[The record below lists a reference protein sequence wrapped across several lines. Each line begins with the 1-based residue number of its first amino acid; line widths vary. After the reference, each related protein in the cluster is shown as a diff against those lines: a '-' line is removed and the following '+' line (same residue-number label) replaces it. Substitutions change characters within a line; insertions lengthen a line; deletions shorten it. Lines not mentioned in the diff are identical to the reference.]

1 MCSPNFSNG
10 CNWNQSFWA
19 VLRPLGMVQ
28 SVSLGSGCPR
38 RFGPGLLKPSRKYV
52 TIWEWQDSSKQLQIK
67 DIIRR
72 PAGVSCGSC
81 FFVVVLSVLS
91 VFLSRLS
98 PWRGFLP
105 RLTWTPALLPPSTPS
120 SSSFRLYLSLR
131 CGGLNSAHA
140 SLHTAWF
147 ILVLHILLSFRWL
160 FPFFWLRLPS
170 VCSVASYIQYFNH
183 WHNLS
188 KYCLFQRLFQRGLF
202 QNPGWHMLWF
212 KLKPW
217 LEQNQCFA
225 SKPSFTQRTVLHK
238 NCVVHKHHVVH
249 KNYVA
254 SGPVQGLFTAY
265 RWVLSVVAGGTCRR
279 QLNK

>member
-1 MCSPNFSNG
+1 MSTSFRPRVVEAIKKICDDLGVAKLFKTTPNKRYNPPA
-10 CNWNQSFWA
+10 CRR
-19 VLRPLGMVQ
+19 VLWIL
-28 SVSLGSGCPR
+28 
-38 RFGPGLLKPSRKYV
+38 
-52 TIWEWQDSSKQLQIK
+52 
-67 DIIRR
+67 
-72 PAGVSCGSC
+72 

-91 VFLSRLS
+91 AFLSRLS

-188 KYCLFQRLFQRGLF
+188 KYCLFQRLFQFAFSKTLVDTCFGLNLNRGLNKTNVLRP
-202 QNPGWHMLWF
+202 NPLLHKELF
-212 KLKPW
+212 YTK
-217 LEQNQCFA
+217 
-225 SKPSFTQRTVLHK
+225 TVLSTNTMLYTK
-238 NCVVHKHHVVH
+238 TMLLL
-249 KNYVA
+249 
-254 SGPVQGLFTAY
+254 GLCKGC
-265 RWVLSVVAGGTCRR
+265 L
-279 QLNK
+279 QLTGEFFPWWPAEHAEGS

>member
-1 MCSPNFSNG
+1 MCSPNFSNS

-52 TIWEWQDSSKQLQIK
+52 TIWEWQNSSKQLQIK

-105 RLTWTPALLPPSTPS
+105 RLTWTPALLPPPH
-120 SSSFRLYLSLR
+120 LALLR
-131 CGGLNSAHA
+131 FA
-140 SLHTAWF
+140 F
-147 ILVLHILLSFRWL
+147 I
-160 FPFFWLRLPS
+160 FP
-170 VCSVASYIQYFNH
+170 Y
-183 WHNLS
+183 
-188 KYCLFQRLFQRGLF
+188 
-202 QNPGWHMLWF
+202 
-212 KLKPW
+212 
-217 LEQNQCFA
+217 
-225 SKPSFTQRTVLHK
+225 
-238 NCVVHKHHVVH
+238 
-249 KNYVA
+249 
-254 SGPVQGLFTAY
+254 
-265 RWVLSVVAGGTCRR
+265 VVAGSTLPTPRSTPLGLSWFCTSCCHFDGCFLVFGCVCHRFAPSLLISSTLTTGITFLNIAFSNAFSNVAFSKTLVDTCFGLNLNRG
-279 QLNK
+279 LNKTNVLRPNPLLHKELFYTKTVLSTNTMLYTKTMLLPGLCKGCLQLTGEFFPWWPAEHAEGS

>member
-131 CGGLNSAHA
+131 CGGLNSALGFAHLA
-140 SLHTAWF
+140 VISMVVSF
-147 ILVLHILLSFRWL
+147 FLVAFAIGLLRRFL
-160 FPFFWLRLPS
+160 YP
-170 VCSVASYIQYFNH
+170 
-183 WHNLS
+183 
-188 KYCLFQRLFQRGLF
+188 
-202 QNPGWHMLWF
+202 
-212 KLKPW
+212 
-217 LEQNQCFA
+217 
-225 SKPSFTQRTVLHK
+225 VL
-238 NCVVHKHHVVH
+238 
-249 KNYVA
+249 
-254 SGPVQGLFTAY
+254 
-265 RWVLSVVAGGTCRR
+265 
-279 QLNK
+279 